1 MFFKMCINT
10 TKSRKKRHNV
20 VDFLEDVDMPLM
32 PPAKVEGTPFY
43 AGQVLG
49 EKHALI
55 WMIRG

>member
-1 MFFKMCINT
+1 MCINT
-10 TKSRKKRHNV
+10 TKSRNKCHNV
-20 VDFLEDVDMPLM
+20 VDFLGDEDMPLM
-32 PPAKVEGTPFY
+32 PSAKVEGTPFY